1 MAAYKTELRS
11 FRAFEILY
19 PVLKNQ
25 ELQNHDPVRWAAH
38 TRIGNVWEYP
48 PPPGFAFSSRR
59 GILDRG
65 WLRCPRIDTDGFW
78 FSPFRAGFVR
88 RVRSTFAA
96 LSRGTCR
103 GCNCC
108 FNELVQLAWVKNFP
122 ATWVTDP
129 IRILLETHKRQSNF
143 FTHFGWHN
151 PKALLSFWWPEQIFW
166 RRMLSKIAFKLNF
179 KRNRT

>member
-1 MAAYKTELRS
+1 MGQFFIPSSSIRPKTDTPFWKWANFLYSVLGCNKSRTVCLLTHWTVFLKAIFPWIFQMAAYKTELRS

-19 PVLKNQ
+19 PVLWNGYPVLKNQ
-25 ELQNHDPVRWAAH
+25 QLQNHDPVRWAAH
-38 TRIGNVWEYP
+38 TRIGNVWEY

-108 FNELVQLAWVKNFP
+108 FNELVQLA
-122 ATWVTDP
+122 
-129 IRILLETHKRQSNF
+129 
-143 FTHFGWHN
+143 
-151 PKALLSFWWPEQIFW
+151 
-166 RRMLSKIAFKLNF
+166 
-179 KRNRT
+179 